1 MTLTQQ
7 WWYMNLTR
15 NSPRIFFP
23 AKGIV
28 SSREIICGLLYVRLN
43 TTG

>member
-7 WWYMNLTR
+7 RRYLNLTR
-15 NSPRIFFP
+15 NSSYIIFP

-28 SSREIICGLLYVRLN
+28 SYNKIISNRLSVHMKG
-43 TTG
+43 TC